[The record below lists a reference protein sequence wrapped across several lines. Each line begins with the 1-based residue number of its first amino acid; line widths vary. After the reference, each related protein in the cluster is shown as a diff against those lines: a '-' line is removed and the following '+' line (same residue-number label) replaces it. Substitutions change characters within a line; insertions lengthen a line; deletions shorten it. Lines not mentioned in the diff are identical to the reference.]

1 MPTQSTGGIQS
12 PKSYDAQSGRGDL
25 SPDEK
30 ILTEARE
37 RFRLCCEY
45 NSQMRA
51 EALEDLKFFKG
62 DQWNSLILRERTE
75 DRRPALTIN
84 KLPAVTQQVINQIR
98 QNRPS
103 IKVRP
108 VDNLTDPKTA
118 EVINGMVRHI
128 QANNDVKS
136 AVDTALEY
144 AVICGQGYFRIL
156 TEYCDEE
163 SMYQEI
169 KVERIDNPMSVYFP
183 IPLCH
188 ASDWS
193 DAPYCFVRT
202 SMSKDEFKRK
212 YGDKA
217 MDEIQNWAA
226 NGIGDPNWTEE
237 NVVWLAEYFTVE
249 EDVKTLYQLEDG
261 TTTFDKPDENSVITN
276 ELGMAIPGTRV
287 VKERETTTRKVIW
300 RLMSEKTILE
310 EEEFPAKYIP
320 IIPVLG
326 FELNIDGQKNY
337 MSLIR
342 HAKDPQR
349 LYNYYK
355 SMEAEVIALAPKS
368 PWLVAAGQIENFEN
382 DWKVANQKNL
392 AYLEYN
398 PLTTQG
404 GVAVPPPQRID
415 PAQIPAAAVNALRES
430 SDDIKATT
438 GIFDASMGAQG
449 NETSGRAI
457 VARQRQGDNA
467 TWHFQDNLIRA
478 VRHMGRIFVD
488 LIPEIYDTPRAV
500 RILGEDQSEDLAIVN
515 QMHHDDKNGED
526 KLYDMTVGKYDVVVD
541 VGPSFESKRMETAEN
556 LTNIIQAIPQIGQVC
571 SDILVRNLDFP
582 GASELADRL
591 RRTVPPNILED
602 PNEKPNKITDADV
615 QMIVQDLQNLQQQ
628 LQMAGVE
635 KQQMLKMIN
644 DLQGMLKDKQE
655 SIQAKQDSDIIRA
668 NAGVQVA
675 QLRLQQERAKLEHEG
690 IKHTVD
696 TAIQL
701 NMANQRA
708 LEPDWSGIDKNLT
721 PSM

>member
-1 MPTQSTGGIQS
+1 MNQATAGNSS
-12 PKSYDAQSGRGDL
+12 PKSYDAKSAGDL

-30 ILTEARE
+30 ILTEARD
-37 RFRLCCEY
+37 RFRLCCDY
-45 NSQMRA
+45 NSQIRA

-84 KLPAVTQQVINQIR
+84 KLPSVAQQVINQIR

-108 VDNLTDPKTA
+108 VDNLTDIKTA
-118 EVINGMVRHI
+118 DIINGMVRHI

-156 TEYCDEE
+156 TEYCDEK
-163 SMYQEI
+163 SMDQEI
-169 KVERIDNPMSVYFP
+169 KVERIDNPMCCYFP

-188 ASDWS
+188 AADWS
-193 DAPYCFVRT
+193 DAPYVFVRT
-202 SMSKDEFKRK
+202 SISKDEFKRK
-212 YGDKA
+212 YGEKA
-217 MDEIQNWAA
+217 QEEIQNWSA

-237 NVVWLAEYFTVE
+237 NLVWLAEYFVIE
-249 EDVKTLYQLEDG
+249 EETKTLYQLDDG
-261 TTTFDKPDENSVITN
+261 SITWDKPDGTISINDM
-276 ELGMAIPGTRV
+276 GMAMPSPQVI
-287 VKERETTTRKVIW
+287 KERESTIRKVQW
-300 RLMSEKTILE
+300 YLMSESTILE
-310 EEEFPAKYIP
+310 REEWPCQYIP

-326 FELNIDGQKNY
+326 WELNIDGQKNY

-349 LYNYYK
+349 LYNYFK
-355 SMEAEVIALAPKS
+355 SMEAEIIALAPKA

-382 DWKVANQKNL
+382 DWKVANSKNL

-404 GVAVPPPQRID
+404 GVAVPAPQRID
-415 PAQIPAAAVNALRES
+415 PAQVPMAAINALKEA

-438 GIFDASMGAQG
+438 GVFDASMGAQG

-457 VARQRQGDNA
+457 VARQKQGDNA
-467 TWHFQDNLIRA
+467 TWHFQDNLVRA

-488 LIPEIYDTPRAV
+488 LIPKIYDTPRTV
-500 RILGEDQSEDLAIVN
+500 RILGEDQANDIALVN
-515 QMHHDDKNGED
+515 QLHHDESAGED
-526 KLYDMTVGKYDVVVD
+526 MIYDLTVGKYDVTVD
-541 VGPSFESKRMETAEN
+541 VGPSYESKRMETAEN

-582 GASELADRL
+582 GAQELADRL
-591 RRTVPPNILED
+591 KRTVPPNLLED
-602 PNEKPNKITDADV
+602 PNEKPNKISEAEI
-615 QMIVQDLQNLQQQ
+615 QMIVQDLQGLQQQ
-628 LQMAGVE
+628 LQMAGQE

-655 SIQAKQDSDIIRA
+655 AIQAKQDSDIIRA

-675 QLRLQQERAKLEHEG
+675 QMRLQQESMKMEHEG
-690 IKHTVD
+690 VKHTVD
-696 TAIQL
+696 SAIQL
-701 NMANQRA
+701 NMANQKM
-708 LEPDWSGIDKNLT
+708 LEPDYTGLEEKTS
-721 PSM
+721 PSR

>member
-1 MPTQSTGGIQS
+1 MPTQFTGGTQS
-12 PKSYDAQSGRGDL
+12 PKSYDAKSVGDL

-30 ILTEARE
+30 VLTEARE
-37 RFRLCCEY
+37 RFRLCCDY

-84 KLPAVTQQVINQIR
+84 KLPATAQQVINQIR

-108 VDNLTDPKTA
+108 VDSVTDPATA
-118 EVINGMVRHI
+118 EIINGMVRHI

-144 AVICGQGYFRIL
+144 AIICGQGYFRIL
-156 TEYCDEE
+156 TEYCDPE
-163 SMYQEI
+163 SMDQEI

-188 ASDWS
+188 AADWS

-212 YGDKA
+212 YGAKA
-217 MDEIQNWAA
+217 MDEIQNWSSK
-226 NGIGDPNWTEE
+226 GIGDPNWTEE
-237 NVVWLAEYFTVE
+237 NVIWLAEYFTVE
-249 EDVKTLYQLEDG
+249 EETKTLYQLDDG
-261 TTTFDKPDENSVITN
+261 TTTWDKPDGSMVAN
-276 ELGMAIPGTRV
+276 EMGMLMPGPQV
-287 VKERETTTRKVIW
+287 VKERESTTRKVMW

-310 EEEFPAKYIP
+310 ESEFPASYIP

-326 FELNIDGQKNY
+326 WELNIDGQKNY

-349 LYNYYK
+349 LYNYFK

-382 DWKVANQKNL
+382 DWKVANVKNL
-392 AYLEYN
+392 SYLEYN
-398 PLTTQG
+398 PQTTQT

-415 PAQIPAAAVNALRES
+415 PPQIPTAAVNAMREA

-467 TWHFQDNLIRA
+467 TWHFQDNLVRA

-488 LIPEIYDTPRAV
+488 LIPQIYDTPRAV
-500 RILGEDQSEDLAIVN
+500 RILGEDMSDDLAIVN
-515 QMHHDDKNGED
+515 QMHHDDKDGED
-526 KLYDMTVGKYDVVVD
+526 KLYDLSVGKYDVTVD
-541 VGPSFESKRMETAEN
+541 VGPSYESKRMETAEN
-556 LTNIIQAIPQIGQVC
+556 LTNIIQAIPQIGQVA
-571 SDILVRNLDFP
+571 SDILVRSLDFP
-582 GASELADRL
+582 QAQELADRL
-591 RRTVPPNILED
+591 KRTVPPNILTD
-602 PNEKPNKITDADV
+602 PNEKPNKISEEEVA
-615 QMIVQDLQNLQQQ
+615 MIVQDLQGLQQQ
-628 LQMAGVE
+628 LQMAGQE
-635 KQQMLKMIN
+635 KQQMMAMIDN
-644 DLQGMLKDKQE
+644 LQTALKDKQE
-655 SIQAKQDSDIIRA
+655 AIQAKQDSDIIRA
-668 NAGVQVA
+668 NAGVKVA
-675 QLRLQQERAKLEHEG
+675 QMRLQQEQMKMEHDG
-690 IKHTVD
+690 VKHSVD
-696 TAIQL
+696 SAIQI
-701 NMANQRA
+701 NMANQKA
-708 LEPDWSGIDKNLT
+708 LDPDWTGIEKTLS
-721 PSM
+721 PSR